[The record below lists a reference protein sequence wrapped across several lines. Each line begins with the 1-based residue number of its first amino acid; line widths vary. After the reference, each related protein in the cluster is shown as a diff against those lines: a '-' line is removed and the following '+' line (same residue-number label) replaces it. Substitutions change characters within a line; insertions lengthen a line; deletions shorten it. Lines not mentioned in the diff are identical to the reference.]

1 VIGSDLDVA
10 RVQIAVENGLDS
22 GIISPD
28 EDLAERVYKL
38 TDGLGAD
45 AAIITAAAAGNEVI
59 NLAMQ
64 VCRKKGRVVLV
75 GDVGLALNRNDLYKK
90 ELDVL
95 VSCSYGPGRYDPV
108 YEEGGQDYP
117 FPYVRWTENRNM
129 EEYLRLLAEG
139 RISLANLQ
147 PEIFEVDR
155 AEEAYELLKNGSR
168 KPLLALLAYPPNE
181 SALER
186 TVTVNRVRAK
196 AGCIRVAVAGAGA
209 FAQSMHLPNLLKL
222 PGKFQLQCVMSRTGA
237 NARGAATQFG
247 AAYATTDYEQVLH
260 DPDVDLVLITTRHD
274 LHGSMVL
281 QGLQAGKNVFVEKPL
296 TIFPWELDEIEG
308 FYRNHPHPPL
318 LMTGF
323 NRRFSPAIRMV
334 QEQLA
339 KRTTPLIVNYRMNA
353 GYIPRDHWLQSEQG
367 GGRNL
372 GEACHIYDLFNDL
385 TGSDPISISGHSI
398 VPRSRQ
404 WGKNDNFV
412 ATVTYS
418 DGSVCSLCYTALGH
432 KSFPKESMEIF
443 SDGKVISLQD
453 YKSVVVLGSKRKTW
467 NSMTQ
472 EKGQREELQALGEA
486 LQEGKTWPISLK
498 EQIQATRIA
507 FEVEKQIANLQ
518 ELRGSFNVE

>member
-1 VIGSDLDVA
+1 
-10 RVQIAVENGLDS
+10 
-22 GIISPD
+22 
-28 EDLAERVYKL
+28 
-38 TDGLGAD
+38 
-45 AAIITAAAAGNEVI
+45 
-59 NLAMQ
+59 M
-64 VCRKKGRVVLV
+64 
-75 GDVGLALNRNDLYKK
+75 
-90 ELDVL
+90 
-95 VSCSYGPGRYDPV
+95 
-108 YEEGGQDYP
+108 
-117 FPYVRWTENRNM
+117 
-129 EEYLRLLAEG
+129 
-139 RISLANLQ
+139 
-147 PEIFEVDR
+147 
-155 AEEAYELLKNGSR
+155 
-168 KPLLALLAYPPNE
+168 
-181 SALER
+181 
-186 TVTVNRVRAK
+186 TVNRVRAK